1 MRGKT
6 IKSAL
11 GIRDDLD
18 RQLLSLLQA
27 NAREPV
33 SSLARK
39 LAVARSTVHE
49 RITRLE
55 RAGVIEGYCVVLSQ
69 NPAERNAQALVLL
82 AVTQQQSRKVV
93 ARLQTYPEIKVCLAV
108 SGEYDMFLTVEA
120 PQLEDLDALLDEIA
134 EIPGIE
140 RSRSV
145 IVLARKFD
153 RRHT

>member
-1 MRGKT
+1 MRRV
-6 IKSAL
+6 S

-18 RQLLSLLQA
+18 RQLLFLLQA

-33 SSLARK
+33 SALARA
-39 LAVARSTVHE
+39 LGVARSTVHE

-55 RAGVIEGYCVVLSQ
+55 RTGVIEGYSVVLAQS
-69 NPAERNAQALVLL
+69 PADRNAQALVLL

-93 ARLQTYPEIKVCLAV
+93 ARLQTYPEIKVCLTV
-108 SGEYDMFLTVEA
+108 SGEFDMFLTVET

>member
-1 MRGKT
+1 MR
-6 IKSAL
+6 SAS

-33 SSLARK
+33 SALARA
-39 LAVARSTVHE
+39 LGVARSTVHE

-55 RAGVIEGYCVVLSQ
+55 RTGVIEGYSVVLAQS
-69 NPAERNAQALVLL
+69 PADRNAQALVLL

-93 ARLQTYPEIKVCLAV
+93 ARLQTYPEIKVCLTV
-108 SGEYDMFLTVEA
+108 SGEFDMFLTVET